1 VLSLGLSFTLTYLMV
16 AKNKGTEQSVPLV
29 NQTR

>member
-1 VLSLGLSFTLTYLMV
+1 MV
-16 AKNKGTEQSVPLV
+16 VKNKGTEQSVPLV